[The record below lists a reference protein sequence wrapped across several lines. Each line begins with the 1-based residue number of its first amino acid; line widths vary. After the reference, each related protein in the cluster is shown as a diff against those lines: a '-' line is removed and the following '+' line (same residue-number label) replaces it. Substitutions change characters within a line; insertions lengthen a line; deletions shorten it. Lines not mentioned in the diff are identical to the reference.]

1 MTFCTQCGFDLG
13 KEHVCFMKPK
23 AETRCFTCGAA
34 SVAAGGTGCVCAS
47 RNAPSSAPTTLS
59 IGTAALTKIPRFELI
74 PKEALISLALRFEK
88 GIERHKEK
96 AWNALSSNYQSAL
109 TEEWVLAR
117 LGHAIDHAYNALAKL
132 HSGAD
137 DGEDDAGALMFAGA
151 VLACYRRRRRD
162 LAEGEKKKQE
172 EKEKAEEPSTIL
184 RVYLACERLVLE
196 LEEINF
202 SVVDCEPFRRE
213 MDRIWHNLTSE
224 ERNYLDA
231 RSYHQQGKKK
241 E

>member
-1 MTFCTQCGFDLG
+1 
-13 KEHVCFMKPK
+13 MKPK

-96 AWNALSSNYQSAL
+96 AWNALSSNHQSAL

-151 VLACYRRRRRD
+151 VLACYLRRRRD
-162 LAEGEKKKQE
+162 LAEGKKEKQE
-172 EKEKAEEPSTIL
+172 EKGKVNGEQKQSSSL
-184 RVYLACERLVLE
+184 KNYLHCERMANE
-196 LEEINF
+196 LKRVEGRDE
-202 SVVDCEPFRRE
+202 
-213 MDRIWHNLTSE
+213 DRKHFLKAMNHIWFHELTPDDRYYLTSRDLTFRE
-224 ERNYLDA
+224 
-231 RSYHQQGKKK
+231 GKKK